1 MAACNSMTTLLLF
14 AIVPL
19 LLSQELRPIY
29 NIAHMVNS
37 KEQVSE
43 FMEKGANAIEFDVQF
58 YDNGTAYRTY
68 HGIPCDCF
76 RICTKSAEIED
87 YFDYIRNLTISGGK
101 YYGKLLLLMLDLKS
115 SDVSIDNKLSA
126 GADIA
131 SKLMD
136 HLWINVPFNEAV
148 NIYLSIGHV
157 TDKDVLRGAVQAIQQ
172 RDAKYLDRIGFD
184 VGLGDSLEDIRDM
197 YRELNISGH
206 RWLGDGDTNC
216 YSFLLPTTRLE
227 AAIADRKANNATSFV
242 DKVYFW
248 TTDSKTTI
256 RKVLRLGVD
265 GIITNHPEYLSAI
278 IEEEEFKKTLRLAST
293 QDNPFMRIP

>member
-1 MAACNSMTTLLLF
+1 MITLLLL
-14 AIVPL
+14 AVVPL

-76 RICTKSAEIED
+76 RICTRSAEIKD
-87 YFDYIRNLTISGGK
+87 YFDYIRNVTISGGK
-101 YYGKLLLLMLDLKS
+101 YHGKLLLLMLDLKS
-115 SDVSIDNKLSA
+115 SDVSTENKLSA

-148 NIYLSIGHV
+148 NIFLSIGHV
-157 TDKDVLRGAVQAIQQ
+157 ADKDVLRGGIQAIQQ
-172 RDAKYLDRIGFD
+172 RDARYLDRIG
-184 VGLGDSLEDIRDM
+184 
-197 YRELNISGH
+197 
-206 RWLGDGDTNC
+206 
-216 YSFLLPTTRLE
+216 
-227 AAIADRKANNATSFV
+227 
-242 DKVYFW
+242 
-248 TTDSKTTI
+248 
-256 RKVLRLGVD
+256 
-265 GIITNHPEYLSAI
+265 
-278 IEEEEFKKTLRLAST
+278 
-293 QDNPFMRIP
+293 